1 MKLEMFATLWRR
13 LPVIVRAVVVGLVV
27 LTAGQIMTGPLI
39 FANLKY
45 WPSVP
50 WSVPLLAAYMWFFWQ
65 YLQGR
70 WWPRSTSETRRRDL
84 RARSLSRRVWFW
96 AMTAGVLTTA
106 CNFALQWV
114 VGRLAPLCYDVP
126 VVLKQFPFLTLL
138 SVLIMLS
145 IVAGI
150 VEEAACRGYMQSPIE
165 RRHGIV
171 VAIVVVSIV
180 FGALHLADGQP
191 RMTAARMFFI
201 VLAAVLYGLM
211 VFLTDSILPG
221 IVLHAAGDA
230 VGIVWI
236 WWLTEHPA
244 PRPVQR
250 GFAAAVHDPQFWT
263 YCAEALVFGV
273 AAVWAFRRLAHVARS
288 EREL

>member
-1 MKLEMFATLWRR
+1 MNRFATLWGK
-13 LPVIVRAVVVGLVV
+13 LPVILRAILIGLVV
-27 LTAGQIMTGPLI
+27 LTAGQILTGPLI
-39 FANLKY
+39 FANLKF

-50 WSVPLLAAYMWFFWQ
+50 WSVPLLAVYMWFFWQ

-70 WWPRSTSETRRRDL
+70 WWPHSTSEIRRRDL
-84 RARSLSRRVWFW
+84 RARPLSRRVWFW
-96 AMTAGVLTTA
+96 AMTAGVLATA
-106 CNFALQWV
+106 CNFALHWV
-114 VGRLAPLCYDVP
+114 VGRLAPLHYDVP
-126 VVLKQFPFLTLL
+126 AVLKQFPFFTLL
-138 SVLIMLS
+138 SILLMVS

-171 VAIVVVSIV
+171 VAIIVVSII
-180 FGALHLADGQP
+180 FGALHLTDWQP
-191 RMTAARMFFI
+191 SMTAARMFFI
-201 VLAAVLYGLM
+201 VLASVLYGLM

-221 IVLHAAGDA
+221 IVLHAGGDA

-236 WWLTEHPA
+236 WWLRKHPT
-244 PRPVQR
+244 PRAT
-250 GFAAAVHDPQFWT
+250 GIDAQFWT

-273 AAVWAFRRLAHVARS
+273 AAVWAFRRLARVART